1 MMAEVYRLGMQRRPR
16 QYCVRECA
24 QLCLTTRIKL
34 TPAAAKLNPAASEV
48 VAPSITN
55 PVDPSRSVMPTTAGK
70 VAAPNTIRI
79 SPAAEDPP
87 HAPTIMSSNP
97 SPLIS
102 CDLISAKS
110 TVHCGIQL
118 ASKTFLLFKGR
129 MAVAREGCFSCHCT
143 ISKPAKV
150 VRGNRRTRMKRGC
163 RVADAHD
170 TKMRGEAGRCGCSRS
185 LSVQHVEGM
194 SSESS

>member
-1 MMAEVYRLGMQRRPR
+1 MQRHPR

-55 PVDPSRSVMPTTAGK
+55 PVDPSRSVIPMTAGK

-102 CDLISAKS
+102 CDLISEKVRFTAGFSWRAKRS
-110 TVHCGIQL
+110 
-118 ASKTFLLFKGR
+118 FLKDGWRLQGKVVFP
-129 MAVAREGCFSCHCT
+129 VVLLS
-143 ISKPAKV
+143 PAKGFPWIRV
-150 VRGNRRTRMKRGC
+150 ESANKDETRMWCGGCPRNGGRGGTV
-163 RVADAHD
+163 RVF
-170 TKMRGEAGRCGCSRS
+170 
-185 LSVQHVEGM
+185 
-194 SSESS
+194 